1 MKTIRIILAED
12 NRLALKSILEKLERY
27 RDIEIVAVAKNGVE
41 ACRLMAAE
49 KADLILMDIEMPIMD
64 GIEAT
69 RKIRETN
76 ADCKIMMLTTF
87 DDDDKIFNSIL
98 VGAIGYLL
106 KNESAEMIY
115 NAIVTSIN
123 GGAAMSPIIA
133 LKTLQFIKA
142 EGQPQK
148 VHNTE
153 CILSAREIEI
163 LIGLK
168 DGLGYKQIGYKLD
181 ISEGTVRKHI
191 EHIYRKLQVNN
202 KVSAV
207 NSAVMN
213 NWLTP

>member
-27 RDIEIVAVAKNGVE
+27 HDIEIVGVAKNGVE
-41 ACRLMAAE
+41 VCKLMATE
-49 KADLILMDIEMPIMD
+49 KVDLVLMDIEMPIMD

-69 RKIRETN
+69 RKIKETN
-76 ADCKIMMLTTF
+76 ADCKIIMLTTF

-98 VGAIGYLL
+98 AGAIGYLL
-106 KNESAEMIY
+106 KNESGEMVY
-115 NAIVTSIN
+115 NAIINSIN
-123 GGAAMSPIIA
+123 GGAAMSPVIA
-133 LKTLQFIKA
+133 FKTLQFIKT
-142 EGQPQK
+142 ERQPSKPQ
-148 VHNTE
+148 NTE

-163 LIGLK
+163 LTGLK

-191 EHIYRKLQVNN
+191 EHIYRKLHVNN

-207 NSAVMN
+207 NSAVIN
-213 NWLTP
+213 NWL